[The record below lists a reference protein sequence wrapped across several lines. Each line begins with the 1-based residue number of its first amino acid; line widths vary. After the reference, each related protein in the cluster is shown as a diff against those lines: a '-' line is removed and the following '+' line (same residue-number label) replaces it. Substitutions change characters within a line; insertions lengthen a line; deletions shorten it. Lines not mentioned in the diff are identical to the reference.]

1 MDWWNPCA
9 KSFRDVMRKRDKNI
23 PKPKD
28 SIYGIIEKDGEG
40 KFFASTHGVKNMAAI
55 SATGRTAKEAERRL
69 EQKVKNMLKR
79 ESVTIVLT
87 PVTPLENHQCSLL
100 RAGMNPR

>member
-1 MDWWNPCA
+1 
-9 KSFRDVMRKRDKNI
+9 
-23 PKPKD
+23 
-28 SIYGIIEKDGEG
+28 
-40 KFFASTHGVKNMAAI
+40 FASTHGVKNMAAI